1 MGSDR
6 LASSHDAEID
16 SMSLIF
22 KHLAESVTQAIRQH
36 VFINESDTILGGN
49 SKNRADVG
57 PSSMSNDLF
66 ETMDYEPKAVATG
79 TVFENWAVVRVRWQG
94 LLFPGA
100 LLLITTILTISTK
113 IRSLQQGIPN
123 WGSSLMPLMLRGPY
137 SCPIDASTS
146 DADSNVQMDRLAR
159 TTKVSLQQT
168 GSGWNLVE

>member
-1 MGSDR
+1 MTSE
-6 LASSHDAEID
+6 DAETD

-22 KHLAESVTQAIRQH
+22 EHLAESVTQAIRQH
-36 VFINESDTILGGN
+36 NFINESDRIRGGY

-66 ETMDYEPKAVATG
+66 ETVDYEPNAVATG
-79 TVFENWAVVRVRWQG
+79 TVFENRAVVRVRWQW
-94 LLFPGA
+94 LLFPAA
-100 LLLITTILTISTK
+100 LLLLTAIVTISTK